1 MIVLNVE
8 KGTTGKIVILEKP
21 YFSWDLGVR
30 FFYMKKL
37 YYSRPGSKWVAKLIE
52 RKWKETNQTYESW
65 HLLLHPSPTLNK
77 HLSDNATACFWSS
90 SSASE
95 A

>member
-37 YYSRPGSKWVAKLIE
+37 YYSLLEMGRQVNWKKMERDKPDVWKLASATPSIPYSQ
-52 RKWKETNQTYESW
+52 QT
-65 HLLLHPSPTLNK
+65 
-77 HLSDNATACFWSS
+77 FIR
-90 SSASE
+90 
-95 A
+95 